1 MKHIKTEEFQIK
13 FPFVSCIRCGNEEYV
28 GIIINH
34 DALVTSIYDISVIKS
49 ESERQKLLDLGDTWW
64 WESNRKIPISI
75 FLKSDMIVFRPIIK
89 TFNSKDVTIIFG
101 PVVNLSEISE
111 KRVKRKSIQLIR
123 APVKN
128 R

>member
-34 DALVTSIYDISVIKS
+34 DTLVTSMYDISVIKS
-49 ESERQKLLDLGDTWW
+49 ESDRQKLLDLGDTWW

-123 APVKN
+123 APSKN

>member
-34 DALVTSIYDISVIKS
+34 DTLVTSMYDISVIKS
-49 ESERQKLLDLGDTWW
+49 ESDRQKLLDLGDTWW

-123 APVKN
+123 APSKS